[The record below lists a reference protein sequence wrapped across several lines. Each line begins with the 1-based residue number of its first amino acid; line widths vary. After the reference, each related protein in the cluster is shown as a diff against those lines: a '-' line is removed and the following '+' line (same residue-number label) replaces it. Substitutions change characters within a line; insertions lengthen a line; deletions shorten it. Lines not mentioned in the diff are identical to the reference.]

1 MELGIGLPA
10 TIPGVEP
17 RQITDWAKA
26 AEDAG
31 FVSLGTI
38 DRLVYPNYEPLIA
51 LSAAAVVTERIRLTT
66 SVLLAP
72 LRNND
77 ALLAKQALSLQ
88 DLSGGRLVLGMAVGG
103 REDDYIAS
111 KIDFHTRGSYF
122 ERQLENLKRF
132 FAGEHVGFAG
142 AIGPSQLPP
151 PQIII
156 GGTVD
161 AAFKR
166 AARYGDGW
174 IMGGAPPDQL
184 PPAVEKLQAAWR
196 EEGREGSPRVMALNY
211 FSLGPDAEENAQRY
225 LTDYYGILGEELAG
239 YIASSAAKSAEE
251 IQQRNVLFEEAGCD
265 ELIWFPCSPDP
276 EQVGLLAE
284 AVDLASAR

>member
-1 MELGIGLPA
+1 MELGIGLPS

-17 RQITDWAKA
+17 RQITDWARL

-31 FVSLGTI
+31 FASLGTI
-38 DRLVYPNYEPLIA
+38 DRIVYPNYDPLIA
-51 LSAAAVVTERIRLTT
+51 LSAAAVVTERIRLMT
-66 SVLLAP
+66 SILLAP

-103 REDDYIAS
+103 REDDFIAS
-111 KIDFHTRGSYF
+111 KIDFHKRGSYF
-122 ERQLENLKRF
+122 DRQLENLERF

-151 PQIII
+151 PRIII
-156 GGTVD
+156 GGAVP
-161 AAFKR
+161 AAFRR
-166 AARYGDGW
+166 AARSGDGW
-174 IMGGAPPDQL
+174 IMGGAPPDQF
-184 PPAVEKLQAAWR
+184 PPALEQLQAAWR
-196 EEGREGSPRVMALNY
+196 DAGREGSPRAMALNY

-225 LTDYYGILGEELAG
+225 LTDYYGVLGEELAG
-239 YIASSAAKSAEE
+239 YIARGAAKDAAE
-251 IQQRNVLFEEAGCD
+251 IRQRNLLFEEAGCD

-276 EQVGLLAE
+276 EQVGLLAD
-284 AVDLASAR
+284 AVASKG